1 MPVLTAEQIRLAER
15 LRPPRSA
22 HPRCECHA
30 CTQARW
36 IMSGQNSQESLPGP
50 SGWNEDGDHLT
61 AEFYKWKSELFNP
74 LGVRTVR

>member
-15 LRPPRSA
+15 LCPPRAA

-36 IMSGQNSQESLPGP
+36 IMSGQNSQEYPLA
-50 SGWNEDGDHLT
+50 SGFMEDGESLT
-61 AEFYKWKSELFNP
+61 PQFYKWKGELFKP
-74 LGVRTVR
+74 LGMRAIR